1 MLNNRRKRTIAVVA
15 VVALALWL
23 MRKRS
28 AYDEKKEEVKDVAK
42 EKKMSQKELNA
53 VLKFIR

>member
-1 MLNNRRKRTIAVVA
+1 MLNNRTKRTIAVVA
-15 VVALALWL
+15 VIALALWL

-28 AYDEKKEEVKDVAK
+28 AYEQEEEVKDAAK
-42 EKKMSQKELNA
+42 EKEMSQKELNA